1 MTALTIRLPN
11 SVHLKIKELAERDNI
26 SVNQFIASAASEKMA
41 SFLTLDYL
49 KAEAAKGNRSDF
61 ENFLN
66 LVPNG
71 PVQLGGLSWGGVACW
86 LQSCFWKFTHAPT
99 RQSAHLRRRVVG
111 ASVLPGPAQGHLA
124 FHPVFPQYRTQPA
137 PGFCR
142 TKTGYQGPLNTA
154 TLLCVPGRGNWL
166 TGSPSD
172 PVVNA

>member
-71 PVQLGGLSWGGVACW
+71 PVQLG
-86 LQSCFWKFTHAPT
+86 
-99 RQSAHLRRRVVG
+99 
-111 ASVLPGPAQGHLA
+111 
-124 FHPVFPQYRTQPA
+124 
-137 PGFCR
+137 
-142 TKTGYQGPLNTA
+142 
-154 TLLCVPGRGNWL
+154 
-166 TGSPSD
+166 D
-172 PVVNA
+172 